1 MWFHKKKVG
10 GLWSSFNWKK
20 YTNPESLLFG
30 SALLVCVVLIL
41 LIAKQVA
48 GFTATTLHRFTGST
62 MKLVSQQVGTP
73 MQRDE
78 FGHINVLIAGYA
90 GDKYRGWWLTDTL
103 MLASFNPDRS
113 TVTFLSI
120 PRDLYVKFWRGATW
134 RINSLYPAMYIEGN
148 EDHELA
154 ISSLLAKITEITGV
168 PVSYYAM
175 VDFDWFVEFIDEMGG
190 VNVDVKE
197 PLYDDQY
204 PWPND
209 SYTVFQVSAGPQHFD
224 GATALKFAR
233 SRKSTSD
240 FSRSFRQQQIISSLI
255 DALKWSVSL
264 TNLWEIKS
272 LYAKGM
278 STFKTNI
285 GLENMLWLTQFAE
298 KKPQFFSFVLEA
310 DCMTTSYSV
319 TKPWCVLH
327 YGNKAAFGG
336 QSVMI
341 PDGAT
346 PSNLSYYVKT
356 QDVAHWL
363 VYRQDVLQEEAQIV
377 IQNGIDKQ
385 LAKSQWYKT
394 TGVADEIAVDLALRW
409 FQIDH
414 IDNAETPLEL
424 TTLYVDEPARYKE
437 TVDAIAA
444 FIPYADVVESPQYWS
459 WITVILGNDWL
470 KRM

>member
-1 MWFHKKKVG
+1 
-10 GLWSSFNWKK
+10 
-20 YTNPESLLFG
+20 
-30 SALLVCVVLIL
+30 
-41 LIAKQVA
+41 
-48 GFTATTLHRFTGST
+48 

-90 GDKYRGWWLTDTL
+90 GDKYRWWWLTDTL
-103 MLASFNPDRS
+103 MLASFDPDLGR
-113 TVTFLSI
+113 VTFLSV
-120 PRDLYVKFWRGATW
+120 PRDLYVSFWRGATW
-134 RINSLYPAMYIEGN
+134 KINSLYPAMYIEGKQ
-148 EDHELA
+148 DHEFA

-190 VNVDVKE
+190 VDVDVKE

-363 VYRQDVLQEEAQIV
+363 VYRQDVLQEQAQIV
-377 IQNGIDKQ
+377 VQNGIDKQ
-385 LAKSQWYKT
+385 LAKEQWYKT

-437 TVDAIAA
+437 TIDAIAA
-444 FIPYADVVESPQYWS
+444 FVPYVDVVESPQYWS
-459 WITVILGNDWL
+459 GITIILGNDRL